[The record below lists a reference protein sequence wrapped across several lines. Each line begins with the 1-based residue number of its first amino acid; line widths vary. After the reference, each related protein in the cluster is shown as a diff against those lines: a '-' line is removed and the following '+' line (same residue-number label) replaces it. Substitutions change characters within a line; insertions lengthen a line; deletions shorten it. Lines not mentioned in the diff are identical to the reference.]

1 MRERSGYIC
10 AVPIAIGILHYAK
23 LQKNF
28 KQMKYGAMILLFSIF
43 TIQSGCGQKSSQ
55 TGHVHNPD
63 FDQKISNTI
72 DFSIPV
78 IGVKEL
84 KNIQDEVLIFDARE
98 KEEFEVSH
106 IPGARFLGYNNFSPN
121 RLSDIPKETKIVLYC
136 SIGYRSEKI
145 GERLQKLGYSN
156 VYNLY
161 GSLFEWV
168 NQGNPVVTK
177 NGTVTNKVH
186 TYNRSWSKWVDGQKV
201 EKIW

>member
-1 MRERSGYIC
+1 
-10 AVPIAIGILHYAK
+10 
-23 LQKNF
+23 
-28 KQMKYGAMILLFSIF
+28 MKYIAMILFFSSLF
-43 TIQSGCGQKSSQ
+43 IQSGCGQKPSE
-55 TGHVHNPD
+55 TGHVIDPK
-63 FDQKISNTI
+63 FDQKIIGTI

-84 KNIQDEVLIFDARE
+84 KDIRDEVLIFDTRE
-98 KEEFEVSH
+98 QDEFIVSH
-106 IPGARFLGYNNFSPN
+106 IPGAKFLGYEDFSPN
-121 RLSDIPKETKIVLYC
+121 RLDNIPKETKIVLYC

-145 GERLQKLGYSN
+145 GEKLQKLGYSN

-168 NQGNPVVTK
+168 NQGNPVVTG
-177 NGTVTNKVH
+177 NGNITNKVH